1 MTLFKKGDI
10 PWNLGVPASD
20 ATREACSIAATGR
33 VHSQETIDK
42 RIASIKKTNAK
53 KAIWNICE
61 VCGISF
67 RVKPSEKDKRKCCS
81 LECAHLNLKLKY
93 DKKNYGY
100 EVIII
105 KQCECC
111 GKDFEVVSSE
121 QERRKCCSKECM
133 GKMRTLNY
141 SGENSGSWNGGNV
154 LKICERCGTEYDVP
168 KSQIER
174 SKFCSIICRNLNN
187 AENQCGEN
195 HWNFKGYADLDNA
208 IRSSNKMDKW
218 KREVLVDADFKDEF
232 TGIKCHQLHPH
243 HIKPYEDIVKDNN
256 ITTFEEAMACD
267 ELWDKNNGIAL
278 TKDNHMNGFHWD
290 NNGNDLLIFNL
301 PFYNNVVI

>member
-10 PWNLGVPASD
+10 PWNLGIPISE

-33 VHSQETIDK
+33 IHSQETIDK

-53 KAIWNICE
+53 KAIWKICE
-61 VCGISF
+61 ECNKEYKI
-67 RVKPSEKDKRKCCS
+67 KPSKANESKFCSRECKDIHQKKTM
-81 LECAHLNLKLKY
+81 AG
-93 DKKNYGY
+93 DKNYNY
-100 EVIII
+100 KPKII

-111 GKDFEVVSSE
+111 GKDFEMVESA
-121 QERRKCCSKECM
+121 QDRRKCCSKECD
-133 GKMRTLNY
+133 GKIRSEKY
-141 SGENSGSWNGGNV
+141 SGENSPCYKE
-154 LKICERCGTEYDVP
+154 KIEKVCEWCGKEYSVIQ
-168 KSQIER
+168 SQDDR
-174 SKFCSIICRNLNN
+174 SKFCSIMCHNLNN
-187 AENQCGEN
+187 AKNQCGED

-208 IRSSNKMDKW
+208 IRSCNKMDNW
-218 KREVLVDADFKDEF
+218 KREVLADADFKDEF
-232 TGIKCHQLHPH
+232 TGIRCHRLHPH

-278 TKDNHMNGFHWD
+278 TEDNHMNGFHRK